1 MTSQDSPLDRII
13 CNLEEC
19 RKTMNAKEG
28 LSFLENL
35 SGEIGAKVDCNP
47 EGGIIIRLDEH
58 TIHVWQPYPDIDR
71 IYYEY

>member
-1 MTSQDSPLDRII
+1 
-13 CNLEEC
+13 
-19 RKTMNAKEG
+19 MNAKEG